1 IQVVTRDP
9 VDDLTVELSASYGNY
24 DTVVGKGYFSA
35 GLSENTAVDL
45 AIHYTD
51 QGEGWGDN
59 LTVGNEANYS
69 REFAAR
75 TKLRWTPSD
84 ATNVVFALETIDAY
98 FNTPYRLMPN
108 STALD
113 GLTAPADFYDARTTF
128 SPGMDS

>member
-1 IQVVTRDP
+1 LQRGP
-9 VDDLTVELSASYGNY
+9 EREHRGGSRNPLHRPGRRLGRQP
-24 DTVVGKGYFSA
+24 
-35 GLSENTAVDL
+35 
-45 AIHYTD
+45 HR
-51 QGEGWGDN
+51 
-59 LTVGNEANYS
+59 GNEANYS

-128 SPGMDS
+128 SPGMDSEQRIASVAIDHDFSWGTLRSVT